1 MVPLRLQSF
10 HGKKFERNAQMGG
23 ERESCF
29 PISYQELHFIKL
41 RNAFTRAS
49 ISGGDLQSSCIS
61 HCFLELCVTVYRKTE
76 AVRVSA
82 AEQEEESTRISW
94 RWSLVHHQFAA
105 LPIVYKIRIKSLRFL
120 SFFPPLF
127 LPSFLSFFEEKA
139 AYNRVSVAFYF
150 SLQFERYETPFARF
164 LREKMKIPWNFFS
177 IFFAREL
184 RCYRV
189 TRRGF

>member
-120 SFFPPLF
+120 FLSPPPPLF
-127 LPSFLSFFEEKA
+127 LPSFLSS
-139 AYNRVSVAFYF
+139 RRRRRTIVSAWLF
-150 SLQFERYETPFARF
+150 TF
-164 LREKMKIPWNFFS
+164 LSNS
-177 IFFAREL
+177 N
-184 RCYRV
+184 V
-189 TRRGF
+189 TRRHSLVFYARKWKFRGIFSPSFLRASYDVIA